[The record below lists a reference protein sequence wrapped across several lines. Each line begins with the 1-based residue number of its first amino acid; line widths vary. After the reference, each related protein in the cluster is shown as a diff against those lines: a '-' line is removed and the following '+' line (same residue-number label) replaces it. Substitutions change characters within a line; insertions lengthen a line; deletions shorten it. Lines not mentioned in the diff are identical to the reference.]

1 MVPKI
6 DEEEEEEEEEK
17 PNQKKCPTCDH
28 WVPEFSFSRHEAFCS
43 RNSWKCR
50 ECGVILKVQFKDDHY
65 HCPKC
70 KLVTNKVK
78 NIFNILPFFCCY
90 LFFFYFFTFFFLK
103 NHFQDEHFHCDLCES
118 FPGMPRGELEKH
130 KDIYHNPMRCKCEK
144 EFQLEDL
151 IIHKKFDCG
160 FRKVPC
166 KWFSISFLLFFIFF
180 FS

>member
-1 MVPKI
+1 MRGYKTKTDYDICFSLEDISEVMILKKSNMVPKI

-103 NHFQDEHFHCDLCES
+103 NHF
-118 FPGMPRGELEKH
+118 
-130 KDIYHNPMRCKCEK
+130 
-144 EFQLEDL
+144 
-151 IIHKKFDCG
+151 
-160 FRKVPC
+160 
-166 KWFSISFLLFFIFF
+166 
-180 FS
+180 